1 MKLKKALAIG
11 MVAALAV
18 SLVACGGTKITELTL
33 DSEKTLN
40 KGDTYQFAISY
51 KAQNETDI
59 EKINEAAKDYV
70 LEWASSNELVAT
82 VDENG
87 TVTAIDVG
95 DAVITVSVKNH
106 DKLTAACNITVENRV
121 TGVNVAKSLDLEVG
135 GETGEIN
142 ATVNPEDAIGYEIR
156 YESSDEK
163 IATVDEKGIVT
174 AVSEGKCTVKTIVV
188 ATTATGEVED
198 EKEVVDSEAVSEAAS
213 SGSEANS
220 TDSKANSETSPESE
234 ATSSESEAASSESV
248 NSEAEDAENAENEG
262 IVLASAETEVVVK
275 AAKEVKP
282 ETTKPTA
289 NKVNTTGST
298 TTTSTTTTPVTNNN
312 TPEPAAPVA
321 TPVPAAPVNPA
332 PAPVPAPDP
341 APAPA
346 PDPEPAPAPD
356 PEPAPAPDN
365 SSDGSEIVYGPGA
378 GVGKDNDVTIGGGGT
393 TEGNMGEGTLDPD

>member
-59 EKINEAAKDYV
+59 EKINEAAKYYV

-87 TVTAIDVG
+87 KVTAIDVG

-106 DKLTAACNITVENRV
+106 DKLTASCNITVENRV
-121 TGVNVAKSLDLEVG
+121 TGGNVAKSLDLEVG

-188 ATTATGEVED
+188 ATTATGKVED

-213 SGSEANS
+213 ESEANS
-220 TDSKANSETSPESE
+220 TDSKTSL
-234 ATSSESEAASSESV
+234 ESEAASSESV
-248 NSEAEDAENAENEG
+248 NSEVEDAENAENEE

-275 AAKEVKP
+275 AAKEVKS
-282 ETTKPTA
+282 ETTKPAA
-289 NKVNTTGST
+289 NKANKANNTGST

-312 TPEPAAPVA
+312 TPAPAAPVA

-332 PAPVPAPDP
+332 PAPAPAPDP
-341 APAPA
+341 APV
-346 PDPEPAPAPD
+346 PAPD

-365 SSDGSEIVYGPGA
+365 SSDGSDIVYGPGA

-393 TEGNMGEGTLDPD
+393 TEGNGGDAEPMPD

>member
-106 DKLTAACNITVENRV
+106 DKLTASCNITVENRV

-188 ATTATGEVED
+188 ATTATGEVEND
-198 EKEVVDSEAVSEAAS
+198 KEVIDSEAVSEAAS
-213 SGSEANS
+213 SESEANS
-220 TDSKANSETSPESE
+220 TDSKANSETSH
-234 ATSSESEAASSESV
+234 ESEAASSESV
-248 NSEAEDAENAENEG
+248 NSEVEDAENAENEE

-275 AAKEVKP
+275 AAKEVKS

-289 NKVNTTGST
+289 NKANNTGST

-312 TPEPAAPVA
+312 TPAPAAPVA

-332 PAPVPAPDP
+332 PAPAPAPDP

-356 PEPAPAPDN
+356 N
-365 SSDGSEIVYGPGA
+365 SSDGSDIVYGPGA

-393 TEGNMGEGTLDPD
+393 YEGDGGNATLDPD

>member
-106 DKLTAACNITVENRV
+106 DKLTASCNITVENRV

-135 GETGEIN
+135 GETGGIN

-188 ATTATGEVED
+188 DTTATGKVED

-213 SGSEANS
+213 ESEANS
-220 TDSKANSETSPESE
+220 TDSKTSP
-234 ATSSESEAASSESV
+234 ESEAASSESV
-248 NSEAEDAENAENEG
+248 NSEVEDAENAENEE

-275 AAKEVKP
+275 AAKEVKS

-289 NKVNTTGST
+289 NKANKANNTGST

-312 TPEPAAPVA
+312 TPAPAAPAAPVA

-332 PAPVPAPDP
+332 PAPAPAPDP

-356 PEPAPAPDN
+356 N
-365 SSDGSEIVYGPGA
+365 SSDGSDIVYGPGA

-393 TEGNMGEGTLDPD
+393 YEGDGGNATLDPD

>member
-106 DKLTAACNITVENRV
+106 DKLTASCNITVENRV

-174 AVSEGKCTVKTIVV
+174 AVSEGKCTVKTIAV

-213 SGSEANS
+213 ESEANS
-220 TDSKANSETSPESE
+220 TDSKANSKTSP
-234 ATSSESEAASSESV
+234 ESEAASSESV
-248 NSEAEDAENAENEG
+248 NSEVEDAENAENEE

-289 NKVNTTGST
+289 NKANNTGST

-312 TPEPAAPVA
+312 TPAPAAPVA

-332 PAPVPAPDP
+332 PAP
-341 APAPA
+341 
-346 PDPEPAPAPD
+346 APD

-365 SSDGSEIVYGPGA
+365 SSDGSDIVYGPGA

-393 TEGNMGEGTLDPD
+393 TEGNGGDAEPMPD

>member
-106 DKLTAACNITVENRV
+106 DKLTASCNITVENRV

-188 ATTATGEVED
+188 ATTATGKVED

-213 SGSEANS
+213 ESEANS
-220 TDSKANSETSPESE
+220 TDSKTSL
-234 ATSSESEAASSESV
+234 ESEAASSESV
-248 NSEAEDAENAENEG
+248 NSEVEDAENAENEE

-275 AAKEVKP
+275 AAKEVKS
-282 ETTKPTA
+282 ETTKPAA
-289 NKVNTTGST
+289 NKANKANKANNTGST

-312 TPEPAAPVA
+312 TPAPAAPVA

-332 PAPVPAPDP
+332 PAPAPAPDP
-341 APAPA
+341 APV
-346 PDPEPAPAPD
+346 PAPD

-365 SSDGSEIVYGPGA
+365 SSDGSDIVYGPGA

-393 TEGNMGEGTLDPD
+393 TEGNGGDAEPMPD

>member
-40 KGDTYQFAISY
+40 KGDPYQFAISY

-106 DKLTAACNITVENRV
+106 DKLTASCNITVENRV

-174 AVSEGKCTVKTIVV
+174 AVSEGKCTVKTIAV

-213 SGSEANS
+213 ESEANS
-220 TDSKANSETSPESE
+220 TDSKANSKTSP
-234 ATSSESEAASSESV
+234 ESEAASSESV
-248 NSEAEDAENAENEG
+248 NSEVEDAENAENEE

-289 NKVNTTGST
+289 NKANNTGST

-312 TPEPAAPVA
+312 TPAPAAPVA

-332 PAPVPAPDP
+332 PAP
-341 APAPA
+341 
-346 PDPEPAPAPD
+346 APD

-365 SSDGSEIVYGPGA
+365 SSDGSDIVYGPGA

-393 TEGNMGEGTLDPD
+393 TEGNGGDAEPRPD

>member
-106 DKLTAACNITVENRV
+106 DKLTASCNITVENRV

-188 ATTATGEVED
+188 AATATGKVED

-213 SGSEANS
+213 ESEANS
-220 TDSKANSETSPESE
+220 TDSKTSP
-234 ATSSESEAASSESV
+234 ESEAASSESV
-248 NSEAEDAENAENEG
+248 NSEVEDAENAENEE

-289 NKVNTTGST
+289 NKANNTGST
-298 TTTSTTTTPVTNNN
+298 TTTSTTTIPVTNNN
-312 TPEPAAPVA
+312 TPAPAAPVA

-332 PAPVPAPDP
+332 PAP
-341 APAPA
+341 
-346 PDPEPAPAPD
+346 APD

-365 SSDGSEIVYGPGA
+365 SSDGSDIVYGPGA

-393 TEGNMGEGTLDPD
+393 TEGNGGDAEPMPD

>member
-106 DKLTAACNITVENRV
+106 DKLTASCNITVENRV

-213 SGSEANS
+213 ESEANS

-234 ATSSESEAASSESV
+234 AASSESEAASSESV
-248 NSEAEDAENAENEG
+248 NSEVEDAENAENEE

-275 AAKEVKP
+275 AAKEVKL

-289 NKVNTTGST
+289 NKANNTGST

-312 TPEPAAPVA
+312 TPAPAAPVA

-332 PAPVPAPDP
+332 PAP
-341 APAPA
+341 APAPNPA
-346 PDPEPAPAPD
+346 PAPAPD

-365 SSDGSEIVYGPGA
+365 SSDGSDIVYGPGA

-393 TEGNMGEGTLDPD
+393 TEGNGGDAEPMPD

>member
-40 KGDTYQFAISY
+40 KGDPYQFAISY

-106 DKLTAACNITVENRV
+106 DKLTASCNITVENRV

-174 AVSEGKCTVKTIVV
+174 AVSEGKCTVKTIAV

-213 SGSEANS
+213 ESEANS
-220 TDSKANSETSPESE
+220 TDSKANSKTSP
-234 ATSSESEAASSESV
+234 ESEAASSESV
-248 NSEAEDAENAENEG
+248 NSEVEDAENAENEE

-289 NKVNTTGST
+289 NKANNTGST

-312 TPEPAAPVA
+312 TPAPAAPVA

-332 PAPVPAPDP
+332 PAP
-341 APAPA
+341 
-346 PDPEPAPAPD
+346 APD

-365 SSDGSEIVYGPGA
+365 SSDGSDIVYGPGA

-393 TEGNMGEGTLDPD
+393 TEGNGGDAEPMPD

>member
-106 DKLTAACNITVENRV
+106 DKLTASCNITVENRV

-213 SGSEANS
+213 SESEANS
-220 TDSKANSETSPESE
+220 TDSKANPETSP
-234 ATSSESEAASSESV
+234 ESEAASSESV
-248 NSEAEDAENAENEG
+248 NSEVEDAENAENEE

-289 NKVNTTGST
+289 NKVNNTGST

-312 TPEPAAPVA
+312 TPAPAAPVA
-321 TPVPAAPVNPA
+321 TPAPAPAAPVNPA
-332 PAPVPAPDP
+332 PAPAPAPDP

-356 PEPAPAPDN
+356 N
-365 SSDGSEIVYGPGA
+365 SSDGSDIVYGPGA

-393 TEGNMGEGTLDPD
+393 TEGNGGDSEYVD

>member
-18 SLVACGGTKITELTL
+18 SLVACGGTKITKLTL

-106 DKLTAACNITVENRV
+106 DKLTASCNITVENRV

-213 SGSEANS
+213 SESEANS

-234 ATSSESEAASSESV
+234 AASSESKAASSESV
-248 NSEAEDAENAENEG
+248 NSEVEDAENAENEE

-275 AAKEVKP
+275 AVKEVKP

-289 NKVNTTGST
+289 NKANNTGST

-312 TPEPAAPVA
+312 TPAPAAPVAPVAPVA

-332 PAPVPAPDP
+332 PAPAPAPDP

-356 PEPAPAPDN
+356 N
-365 SSDGSEIVYGPGA
+365 SSDGSDIVYGPGA

-393 TEGNMGEGTLDPD
+393 TEGNGGDSEYVD

>member
-106 DKLTAACNITVENRV
+106 DKLTASCNITVENRV

-188 ATTATGEVED
+188 ATTATGKVED

-213 SGSEANS
+213 ESEANS
-220 TDSKANSETSPESE
+220 TDSKTSH
-234 ATSSESEAASSESV
+234 ESEAASSESV
-248 NSEAEDAENAENEG
+248 NSKVEDAENAENEE

-275 AAKEVKP
+275 AAKEVKS

-289 NKVNTTGST
+289 NKANNTGST
-298 TTTSTTTTPVTNNN
+298 TTTSTTTSTTTTPVTNNN
-312 TPEPAAPVA
+312 TPAPAAPVA

-332 PAPVPAPDP
+332 PAP
-341 APAPA
+341 APAPNPA
-346 PDPEPAPAPD
+346 PAPAPD

-365 SSDGSEIVYGPGA
+365 SSDGSDIVYGPGA

-393 TEGNMGEGTLDPD
+393 TEGNGGDAEPMPD

>member
-106 DKLTAACNITVENRV
+106 DKLTASCNITVENRV

-188 ATTATGEVED
+188 ATTATGEVEND
-198 EKEVVDSEAVSEAAS
+198 KEVIDSEAVSEAAS
-213 SGSEANS
+213 SESEANS
-220 TDSKANSETSPESE
+220 TDSKANSETSH
-234 ATSSESEAASSESV
+234 ESEAASSESV
-248 NSEAEDAENAENEG
+248 NSEVEDAENAENEE

-275 AAKEVKP
+275 AAKEVKS

-289 NKVNTTGST
+289 NKANNTGST

-312 TPEPAAPVA
+312 TPAPAAPAAPVA

-332 PAPVPAPDP
+332 PAPAPAPDP

-356 PEPAPAPDN
+356 N
-365 SSDGSEIVYGPGA
+365 SSDGSDIVYGPGA

-393 TEGNMGEGTLDPD
+393 TEGNGGDAEPMPD

>member
-106 DKLTAACNITVENRV
+106 DKLTASCNITVENRV

-188 ATTATGEVED
+188 ATTATGKVED

-213 SGSEANS
+213 ESEANS
-220 TDSKANSETSPESE
+220 TDSKTSL
-234 ATSSESEAASSESV
+234 ESEAASSESV
-248 NSEAEDAENAENEG
+248 NSEVEDAENAENEE

-275 AAKEVKP
+275 AAKEVKS
-282 ETTKPTA
+282 ETTKPAA
-289 NKVNTTGST
+289 NKANKANNTGST

-312 TPEPAAPVA
+312 TPAPAAPVA

-332 PAPVPAPDP
+332 PAPAPAPDP
-341 APAPA
+341 APV
-346 PDPEPAPAPD
+346 PAPD

-365 SSDGSEIVYGPGA
+365 SSDGSDIVYGPGA

-393 TEGNMGEGTLDPD
+393 TEGNGGDAEPMPD

>member
-106 DKLTAACNITVENRV
+106 DKLTASCNITVENRV

-174 AVSEGKCTVKTIVV
+174 AVSEGKCTVKTIAV

-213 SGSEANS
+213 ESEANS
-220 TDSKANSETSPESE
+220 TDSKANSKTSP
-234 ATSSESEAASSESV
+234 ESEAASSESV
-248 NSEAEDAENAENEG
+248 NSEVEDAENAENEE

-289 NKVNTTGST
+289 NKANNTGST

-312 TPEPAAPVA
+312 TPAPAAPAAPVA

-332 PAPVPAPDP
+332 PAPAPAPDP

-356 PEPAPAPDN
+356 N
-365 SSDGSEIVYGPGA
+365 SSDGSDIVYGPGA

-393 TEGNMGEGTLDPD
+393 TEDNGGDAEPMPD

>member
-106 DKLTAACNITVENRV
+106 DKLTASCNITVENRV

-174 AVSEGKCTVKTIVV
+174 AVSEGKCTVKTIAV

-213 SGSEANS
+213 ESEANS
-220 TDSKANSETSPESE
+220 TDSKANSKTSP
-234 ATSSESEAASSESV
+234 ESEAASSESV
-248 NSEAEDAENAENEG
+248 NSEVEDAENAENEE

-289 NKVNTTGST
+289 NKANNTGST

-312 TPEPAAPVA
+312 TPAPAAPAAPVA

-332 PAPVPAPDP
+332 PAPAPAPDP

-356 PEPAPAPDN
+356 N
-365 SSDGSEIVYGPGA
+365 SSDGSDIVYGPGA

-393 TEGNMGEGTLDPD
+393 YEGDGGNATLDPD

>member
-106 DKLTAACNITVENRV
+106 DKLTASCNITVENRV

-163 IATVDEKGIVT
+163 IATVDEKGVVT

-188 ATTATGEVED
+188 ATTATGKVED

-213 SGSEANS
+213 ESEANS
-220 TDSKANSETSPESE
+220 TDSKTSL
-234 ATSSESEAASSESV
+234 ESEAASSESV
-248 NSEAEDAENAENEG
+248 NSEVEDAENAENEE

-275 AAKEVKP
+275 AAKEVKS
-282 ETTKPTA
+282 ETTKPAA
-289 NKVNTTGST
+289 NKANKANNTGST

-312 TPEPAAPVA
+312 TPAPAAPVA

-332 PAPVPAPDP
+332 PAPAPAPDP
-341 APAPA
+341 APV
-346 PDPEPAPAPD
+346 PAPD

-365 SSDGSEIVYGPGA
+365 SSDGSDIVYGPGA

-393 TEGNMGEGTLDPD
+393 TEGNGGDAEPMPD

>member
-106 DKLTAACNITVENRV
+106 DKLTASCNITVENRV
-121 TGVNVAKSLDLEVG
+121 TGVNVDKSLDLEVG

-188 ATTATGEVED
+188 ATTATGKVED

-213 SGSEANS
+213 ESEANS
-220 TDSKANSETSPESE
+220 TDSKTSL
-234 ATSSESEAASSESV
+234 ESEAASSESV
-248 NSEAEDAENAENEG
+248 NSEVEDAENAENEE

-275 AAKEVKP
+275 AAKEVKS
-282 ETTKPTA
+282 ETTKPAA
-289 NKVNTTGST
+289 NKANKANNTGST

-312 TPEPAAPVA
+312 TPAPAAPVA

-332 PAPVPAPDP
+332 PAPAPAPDP
-341 APAPA
+341 APV
-346 PDPEPAPAPD
+346 PAPD

-365 SSDGSEIVYGPGA
+365 SSDGSDIVYGPGA

-393 TEGNMGEGTLDPD
+393 TEGNGGDAEPMPD

>member
-1 MKLKKALAIG
+1 

-51 KAQNETDI
+51 KAQNENDI
-59 EKINEAAKDYV
+59 EKINEATKDYV

-82 VDENG
+82 VDQNG

-106 DKLTAACNITVENRV
+106 DKLTASCNITVENRV

-135 GETGEIN
+135 GETEEIN

-213 SGSEANS
+213 SESEANS
-220 TDSKANSETSPESE
+220 TDSKANSETS
-234 ATSSESEAASSESV
+234 TESEAASSESV
-248 NSEAEDAENAENEG
+248 NSEVEDAENAENEE

-289 NKVNTTGST
+289 NKANNTGST

-312 TPEPAAPVA
+312 TPAPAAPVA

-332 PAPVPAPDP
+332 PAPAPAPDP
-341 APAPA
+341 APDPA
-346 PDPEPAPAPD
+346 PAPAPD

-365 SSDGSEIVYGPGA
+365 SSDGSEIVYGPGSA
-378 GVGKDNDVTIGGGGT
+378 VGKDGDVIIGGGGT
-393 TEGNMGEGTLDPD
+393 TEGNGGDAEPMPD

>member
-1 MKLKKALAIG
+1 MKLKKVLAIG

-106 DKLTAACNITVENRV
+106 DKLTASCNITVENRV
-121 TGVNVAKSLDLEVG
+121 TGVNVAKSLNLEVG

-156 YESSDEK
+156 YESSNEK
-163 IATVDEKGIVT
+163 IAAVDEKGIVT

-188 ATTATGEVED
+188 ATTATGKVED
-198 EKEVVDSEAVSEAAS
+198 DKEVVDSEAVSEAAS
-213 SGSEANS
+213 SESEANS
-220 TDSKANSETSPESE
+220 TDSKANSETSH
-234 ATSSESEAASSESV
+234 ESEAASSESV
-248 NSEAEDAENAENEG
+248 NSEVEDAENAENEE

-289 NKVNTTGST
+289 NKANNTGST

-312 TPEPAAPVA
+312 APAPAAPVA
-321 TPVPAAPVNPA
+321 TPVPAAPVNPDPA
-332 PAPVPAPDP
+332 PAPAPAPAPDP
-341 APAPA
+341 APAPV
-346 PDPEPAPAPD
+346 PD

-365 SSDGSEIVYGPGA
+365 SSDGSDIVYGPGA

-393 TEGNMGEGTLDPD
+393 TEGNGGDSEYVD

>member
-1 MKLKKALAIG
+1 MKLKKVLAIG

-106 DKLTAACNITVENRV
+106 DKLTASCNITVENRV
-121 TGVNVAKSLDLEVG
+121 TGVNVAKSLNLEVG

-163 IATVDEKGIVT
+163 IATVDEKGVVT

-188 ATTATGEVED
+188 ATTAMGEVED

-213 SGSEANS
+213 SESE
-220 TDSKANSETSPESE
+220 ANSETSP
-234 ATSSESEAASSESV
+234 ESEAASSESV
-248 NSEAEDAENAENEG
+248 NSEVEDAENAENEE

-282 ETTKPTA
+282 ETTKPTT
-289 NKVNTTGST
+289 NKANTTGST

-312 TPEPAAPVA
+312 TPAPAAPVAPVA

-332 PAPVPAPDP
+332 PAPAPAPDP

-346 PDPEPAPAPD
+346 PDPAPAPAPD

-365 SSDGSEIVYGPGA
+365 SSDGSEIVYGPGSA
-378 GVGKDNDVTIGGGGT
+378 VGKDGDVIIGGGGT
-393 TEGNMGEGTLDPD
+393 SEGNGGDAEPMPD

>member
-106 DKLTAACNITVENRV
+106 DKLTASCNITVENRV

-234 ATSSESEAASSESV
+234 AASSESV
-248 NSEAEDAENAENEG
+248 NSEVEDAENAENEE

-341 APAPA
+341 
-346 PDPEPAPAPD
+346 
-356 PEPAPAPDN
+356 EPAPAPDN

>member
-59 EKINEAAKDYV
+59 EKINEAAKNYV

-106 DKLTAACNITVENRV
+106 DKLTASCNITVENRV

-188 ATTATGEVED
+188 ATTATGEVEND
-198 EKEVVDSEAVSEAAS
+198 KEVIDSEAVSEAAS
-213 SGSEANS
+213 SESEANS
-220 TDSKANSETSPESE
+220 TDSKANSETSH
-234 ATSSESEAASSESV
+234 ESEAASSESV
-248 NSEAEDAENAENEG
+248 NSEVEDAENAENEE

-275 AAKEVKP
+275 AAKEVKS

-289 NKVNTTGST
+289 NKANNTGST

-312 TPEPAAPVA
+312 TPAPAAPAAPVA

-332 PAPVPAPDP
+332 PAPAPAPDP

-356 PEPAPAPDN
+356 N
-365 SSDGSEIVYGPGA
+365 SSDGSDIVYGPGA

-393 TEGNMGEGTLDPD
+393 TEGNGGDAEPMPD

>member
-106 DKLTAACNITVENRV
+106 DKLTASCNITVENRV

-188 ATTATGEVED
+188 AATATGKVED

-213 SGSEANS
+213 ESEANS
-220 TDSKANSETSPESE
+220 TDSKTSH
-234 ATSSESEAASSESV
+234 ESEAASSESV
-248 NSEAEDAENAENEG
+248 NSEVEDAENAENEE

-275 AAKEVKP
+275 AAKEVKS

-289 NKVNTTGST
+289 NKANNTGST

-312 TPEPAAPVA
+312 TPAPAAPAAPVA

-332 PAPVPAPDP
+332 PATAPAPDP

-356 PEPAPAPDN
+356 N
-365 SSDGSEIVYGPGA
+365 SSDGSDIVYGPGA

-393 TEGNMGEGTLDPD
+393 TEGNGGDAEPMPD

>member
-106 DKLTAACNITVENRV
+106 DKLTASCNITVENRV

-188 ATTATGEVED
+188 AATATGKVED

-213 SGSEANS
+213 ESEANS
-220 TDSKANSETSPESE
+220 TDSKTSP
-234 ATSSESEAASSESV
+234 ESEAASSESV
-248 NSEAEDAENAENEG
+248 NSEVEDAENAENEE

-275 AAKEVKP
+275 AAKEVKS

-289 NKVNTTGST
+289 NKANNTGST

-312 TPEPAAPVA
+312 TPAPAAPAAPVA

-332 PAPVPAPDP
+332 PAPAPAPDP

-356 PEPAPAPDN
+356 N
-365 SSDGSEIVYGPGA
+365 SSDGSDIVYGPGA

-393 TEGNMGEGTLDPD
+393 TEGNGGDAEPMPD

>member
-95 DAVITVSVKNH
+95 DAVITVSVKYH
-106 DKLTAACNITVENRV
+106 DKLTASCNITVENRV

-188 ATTATGEVED
+188 ATTATGKVED

-213 SGSEANS
+213 ESEANS
-220 TDSKANSETSPESE
+220 TDSKTSL
-234 ATSSESEAASSESV
+234 ESEAASSESV
-248 NSEAEDAENAENEG
+248 NSEVEDAENAENEE
-262 IVLASAETEVVVK
+262 IVLASAETEVVVED
-275 AAKEVKP
+275 AKEVKS
-282 ETTKPTA
+282 ETTKPAA
-289 NKVNTTGST
+289 NKANKANNTGST

-312 TPEPAAPVA
+312 TPAPAAPVA

-332 PAPVPAPDP
+332 PAPAPAPDP
-341 APAPA
+341 APV
-346 PDPEPAPAPD
+346 PAPD

-365 SSDGSEIVYGPGA
+365 SSDGSDIVYGPGA

-393 TEGNMGEGTLDPD
+393 TEGNGGDAEPMPD

>member
-106 DKLTAACNITVENRV
+106 DKLTASCNITVENRV

-188 ATTATGEVED
+188 AATATGKVED

-213 SGSEANS
+213 ESEANS
-220 TDSKANSETSPESE
+220 TDSKTSP
-234 ATSSESEAASSESV
+234 ESEAASSESV
-248 NSEAEDAENAENEG
+248 NSEVEDAENAENEE

-289 NKVNTTGST
+289 NKANNTGST

-312 TPEPAAPVA
+312 TPAPAAPVA

-332 PAPVPAPDP
+332 PAPAPAPDP

-356 PEPAPAPDN
+356 N
-365 SSDGSEIVYGPGA
+365 SSDGSDIVYGPGA

-393 TEGNMGEGTLDPD
+393 TEGNGGDAEPMPD

>member
-51 KAQNETDI
+51 KAPNETDI

-106 DKLTAACNITVENRV
+106 DKLTASCNITVENRV
-121 TGVNVAKSLDLEVG
+121 TGVNVAKSLNLKVG

-188 ATTATGEVED
+188 ATTATGEVEND
-198 EKEVVDSEAVSEAAS
+198 KEVIDSEAVSEAAS
-213 SGSEANS
+213 SESEANS
-220 TDSKANSETSPESE
+220 EASPESE
-234 ATSSESEAASSESV
+234 VASSESEAASSESV
-248 NSEAEDAENAENEG
+248 NSEVEDAENAENEE

-289 NKVNTTGST
+289 NKANTTGST

-312 TPEPAAPVA
+312 TPAPAAPVA

-332 PAPVPAPDP
+332 PAPAPAPAPDP

-356 PEPAPAPDN
+356 N
-365 SSDGSEIVYGPGA
+365 SSDGSDIVYGPGA

-393 TEGNMGEGTLDPD
+393 TEGNGGDSEYVD

>member
-106 DKLTAACNITVENRV
+106 DKLTASCNITVENRV

-188 ATTATGEVED
+188 ATTATGEVEND
-198 EKEVVDSEAVSEAAS
+198 KEVIDSEAVSEAAS
-213 SGSEANS
+213 SESEANS
-220 TDSKANSETSPESE
+220 TDSKANSETSH
-234 ATSSESEAASSESV
+234 ESEAASSESV
-248 NSEAEDAENAENEG
+248 NSEVEDAENAENEE

-275 AAKEVKP
+275 AAKEVKS

-289 NKVNTTGST
+289 NKANNTGST

-312 TPEPAAPVA
+312 TPAPAAPAAPVA

-332 PAPVPAPDP
+332 PATAPAPDP

-356 PEPAPAPDN
+356 N
-365 SSDGSEIVYGPGA
+365 SSDGSDIVYGPGA

-393 TEGNMGEGTLDPD
+393 TEGNGGDAEPMPD

>member
-51 KAQNETDI
+51 KAQNENDI
-59 EKINEAAKDYV
+59 EKINEATKDYV

-106 DKLTAACNITVENRV
+106 DKLTAFCNITVENRV

-198 EKEVVDSEAVSEAAS
+198 EKGVVDSEAVSEAAS
-213 SGSEANS
+213 SESEANS
-220 TDSKANSETSPESE
+220 TDSKGKSETSP
-234 ATSSESEAASSESV
+234 ESEAASSESV
-248 NSEAEDAENAENEG
+248 NSEVEDAENAENEE

-289 NKVNTTGST
+289 NKANNTGST

-312 TPEPAAPVA
+312 TPAPAAPVA

-332 PAPVPAPDP
+332 PAPAPAPDP

-346 PDPEPAPAPD
+346 PDPAPAPAPD

-365 SSDGSEIVYGPGA
+365 SSDGSEIVYGPGSA
-378 GVGKDNDVTIGGGGT
+378 VGKDGDVIIGGGGT
-393 TEGNMGEGTLDPD
+393 TEGNGGDAEPMPD